1 MSFDFFNTS
10 HLAFGS
16 KLTAAFKQL
25 EKLKNEAELNLKNVL
40 ATQDVYK
47 QYIERNYQVPVPSGL
62 DSPCRVDEVF
72 QIIDAPLIIKRM
84 ERVNDVLYVDILSF
98 NKITLRITNA
108 SGNTTLKEGSA
119 YYEQA
124 ISNTTSGVDIK
135 FVGKNKAETGTK
147 LFDFRID
154 NNGYICL
161 ENASEYIQSSNYGQ
175 YISITDGGNVTLP
188 YTATDYE
195 CIVAVGQQSDTDI
208 KLNGITI
215 LGYWGSNQNK
225 RYVIAYM
232 KAGDQL
238 TGNVSQAFRIK
249 YNIK

>member
-40 ATQDVYK
+40 VTQDVYK
-47 QYIERNYQVPVPSGL
+47 QYIERNYQVPVPSEL

-72 QIIDAPLIIKRM
+72 QIIDAPLVIKRM
-84 ERVNDVLYVDILSF
+84 ERINGVLYVDILSF
-98 NKITLRITNA
+98 NKTTLRITNA

-135 FVGKNKAETGTK
+135 FVGKNKTETGTK

-175 YISITDGGNVTLP
+175 YASITDGGNVAFP

-208 KLNGITI
+208 KLNGTTI
-215 LGYWGSNQNK
+215 LGYWGSNQDK

-238 TGNVSQAFRIK
+238 TGNASQAFRIK

>member
-25 EKLKNEAELNLKNVL
+25 EKLKNEAKLNLDNVL

-47 QYIERNYQVPVPSGL
+47 QYIARNYQVPVPATL
-62 DSPCRVDEVF
+62 DSSCRVDEVF
-72 QIIDAPLIIKRM
+72 QIIDAPFIIKRM
-84 ERVNDVLYVDILSF
+84 EYTGGKLYVDILSF
-98 NKITLRITNA
+98 NKTTLRITCA

-124 ISNTTSGVDIK
+124 ISNVTTGRDIK
-135 FVGKNKAETGTK
+135 FVNKSKSETGIK

-154 NNGYICL
+154 KNGYICL

-175 YISITDGGNVTLP
+175 YQSITDGGNIGLP

-195 CIVAVGQQSDTDI
+195 CVIAVGQLGNTDI
-208 KLNGITI
+208 RLNGTTI
-215 LGYWGSNQNK
+215 LGYWGTQNVK
-225 RYVIAYM
+225 RFIVVYM
-232 KAGDQL
+232 KAGDTL
-238 TGNVSQAFRIK
+238 SGNASMAFKVK